1 MRSNLREGPSV
12 VFDVIDTLSPG
23 EPLYILGRDVQGGWV
38 FVRTTTTGREGWVAV
53 LHSTGED
60 ARPTMRLLEG
70 PLDISRIPIAS
81 YIPPAPEGAQPPA
94 SRITTERF
102 PVYFCQYIGDSV
114 WEWYEVEVTYVDGE
128 PVDEEIVEG
137 PFTGPWR
144 GGCPPPPTEGSTNPP
159 VPPPP
164 TVEPSGEASPAAS

>member
-12 VFDVIDTLSPG
+12 AFDVIDTLSPG
-23 EPLYILGRDVQGGWV
+23 EPLYILGRDVQGEWI
-38 FVRTTTTGREGWVAV
+38 FVRTTTTGREGWIAAR
-53 LHSTGED
+53 HSTGEEEPQ
-60 ARPTMRLLEG
+60 AVRLLEG
-70 PLDISRIPIAS
+70 PLDISHIPIAP

-94 SRITTERF
+94 SRVTTERF
-102 PVYFCQYIGDSV
+102 PVYFCQYIGDGA

-144 GGCPPPPTEGSTNPP
+144 GGCPPPPTGPTNT
-159 VPPPP
+159 P
-164 TVEPSGEASPAAS
+164 TPAEEPSGEARLASS